1 MTLARRLTGPRQA
14 PTINVSS
21 NPRTRIVTKIW
32 LLSDLHQEF
41 VRDPDCS
48 ANPLTAF
55 DPGILAPAD
64 FDVVVL
70 AGDIDVPLTK
80 SLHWAA
86 DHFPGVPV
94 I

>member
-1 MTLARRLTGPRQA
+1 MILARPLTGQQYA
-14 PTINVSS
+14 PTIKVSR
-21 NPRTRIVTKIW
+21 NPRTRVATKIW

-41 VRDPDCS
+41 VRDSNCS

-55 DPGILAPAD
+55 DPRTLAPAD

-86 DHFPGVPV
+86 DRSPGVAV
-94 I
+94 V